1 MKLYYNPYGCS
12 LAVTIAAAEAKVP
25 LDLVFVDILSDPH
38 TLADGSDYS
47 LINPRNYVP
56 LLELDDGEEISEV
69 AAIVQYL
76 ADLVPDAGLASAAGT
91 AGRVK
96 LQEWLTFLGTELH
109 KFYSPWLFH
118 PEVGEIA
125 QDYARA
131 KIAGRYALIDKHL
144 RDRDYLLGSLT
155 VADAYLFVM
164 VNWAAF
170 AKTPLEAFPNLR
182 AWFERMKARPA
193 VKEALRLHSRMP
205 AAKAA

>member
-76 ADLVPDAGLASAAGT
+76 ADLVPDAGLAPAAGT

-131 KIAGRYALIDKHL
+131 KIAGRYALIDNYL
-144 RDRDYLLGSLT
+144 GDRDYLLGSFT